1 MWIVAPTKTLLVKGF
16 QESDSTFA
24 FNLLRWKKKSCGQ
37 LLICLIADLLLRVSA
52 NVTNENTDQH
62 WNTALSV
69 WNLSFVFSYW
79 FHLLCVMSWRSGLE
93 MTKDEE
99 FVPSP
104 GPGISYQTACAYLRV
119 CVCVRACRGIH
130 CQDSDRFL
138 FVHKL
143 LLVISS
149 IFETIK
155 QRRENGWLGNPWIL
169 ICQQNENES
178 GRWWKCAEWEVT
190 ADMRKEQ
197 TFFFLVLFV
206 PDCSHLLLSQVHTM
220 ACDLLPRVWNCSEC
234 EWKCQWDSCARCTSN
249 KYKIWRQKKKKNPQ
263 ASDRLCYDCTS
274 GYGLHSSQQA
284 SRL

>member
-79 FHLLCVMSWRSGLE
+79 FLLLCVMSWRSGLE

-197 TFFFLVLFV
+197 TFFFLSFSFPTALIY
-206 PDCSHLLLSQVHTM
+206 CS
-220 ACDLLPRVWNCSEC
+220 P
-234 EWKCQWDSCARCTSN
+234 RCTQWHATYCHGFEIAANVNGNVSEIVVHAVLQISI
-249 KYKIWRQKKKKNPQ
+249 KSGDKKKKKNPQ

>member
-1 MWIVAPTKTLLVKGF
+1 MEKKELRAITDLLDCWSASPSLSKCHQWEHRPALTHSTKRVKSVLCLQLLVPFALCDELK
-16 QESDSTFA
+16 EWTWNDKRRRICTIPWTRDLVSDS
-24 FNLLRWKKKSCGQ
+24 
-37 LLICLIADLLLRVSA
+37 
-52 NVTNENTDQH
+52 
-62 WNTALSV
+62 
-69 WNLSFVFSYW
+69 
-79 FHLLCVMSWRSGLE
+79 LCVLAG
-93 MTKDEE
+93 
-99 FVPSP
+99 
-104 GPGISYQTACAYLRV
+104 V

-197 TFFFLVLFV
+197 TFFFFVLFV